1 MKKRILLL
9 VSVAALMSVMLV
21 LSGVQAAFAANTDI
35 CPGPSW
41 IITNEFVSPSA
52 NKNGNEFICENPGKN
67 GTHYKDDHL

>member
-21 LSGVQAAFAANTDI
+21 LSGVQAAFAANSDP

-41 IITNEFVSPSA
+41 ILTDSFISPSD
-52 NKNGNEFICENPGKN
+52 NKNGNQFICINPGKKSTN
-67 GTHYKDDHL
+67 YKDDHL